1 MVPWPAL
8 LASLAAPFLSG
19 CLEVHFPAYTTM
31 FRRLHWSWQ
40 RKRFHWPLSH
50 NSFNK
55 TLIQVQIS
63 YNIFQGAWLSMWIYK
78 FHKELHS
85 MSGLPDMHEH
95 ISSCSALLFCY
106 IPTRCGFHWCK
117 CLIVNWVT
125 NFVQWS
131 HLYWR
136 FSVLFIRLHKK
147 QTSQSLTYSANW
159 SFWKI
164 IKEITC

>member
-1 MVPWPAL
+1 MINLKSVRSGTLACFARFTGSPFSERLSRSAFPCIHNNVQEIAL
-8 LASLAAPFLSG
+8 ELTKEEIPLTFVAQFLQQNPHSSANFIQHLPG
-19 CLEVHFPAYTTM
+19 RMIVHVT
-31 FRRLHWSWQ
+31 
-40 RKRFHWPLSH
+40 
-50 NSFNK
+50 
-55 TLIQVQIS
+55 
-63 YNIFQGAWLSMWIYK
+63 IYK

-106 IPTRCGFHWCK
+106 IPTRCGSHWCK

-131 HLYWR
+131 NLYWR
-136 FSVLFIRLHKK
+136 YSFLFIRLHKK

-159 SFWKI
+159 SL
-164 IKEITC
+164 